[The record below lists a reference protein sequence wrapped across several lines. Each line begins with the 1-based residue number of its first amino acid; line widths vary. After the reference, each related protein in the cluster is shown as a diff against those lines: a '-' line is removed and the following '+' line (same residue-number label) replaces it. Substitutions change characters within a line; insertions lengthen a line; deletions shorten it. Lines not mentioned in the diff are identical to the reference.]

1 MQDTTPEYLL
11 AALRQAIKS
20 KGLTYRELSDRLG
33 IPLSTFKRHLYS
45 SNISLDKLLEYC
57 RETDTSL
64 EELQKLA
71 NQLKENDQNYFS
83 QTQDDVFFEYP
94 EIYDFYRE
102 LRHLRDKNGFNWM
115 REKHGLDEATTR
127 SYFHALELLGLIKL
141 DEKYGFSLVGP
152 MYYSFAEES
161 KLNKKYTQ
169 ILIEQTI
176 AFPDCVK
183 VGLSRMNLTDDQ
195 LKAVGKIV
203 ATEVLRYHSE
213 NMADGN
219 FSVTDFKNV
228 MLISSPHGSLMF
240 SDGIGSLPQDVL
252 EQIKDRI
259 EQAGDKPSLAL

>member
-71 NQLKENDQNYFS
+71 VQLQTNDENYFS
-83 QTQDDVFFEYP
+83 HTQDEVFFEYP

-102 LRHLRDKNGFNWM
+102 LRHLREKNAFGWMKDKYS
-115 REKHGLDEATTR
+115 LDDKTTCA
-127 SYFHALELLGLIKL
+127 YFQALELLGLIKFR
-141 DEKYGFSLVGP
+141 DDYTFDLVGP

-169 ILIEQTI
+169 VLIDKTI

-183 VGLSRMNLTDDQ
+183 VGLSRMNVTDEQ

-228 MLISSPHGSLMF
+228 LLVSSPHEPLMF
-240 SDGIGSLPQDVL
+240 SNGIGNLPTDVVD
-252 EQIKDRI
+252 QIKQRI